1 MLELK
6 GVFTALVTP
15 MKGQG
20 EVDFEALERIL
31 DEQIKGGVAGVVPVG
46 TTGESPSLT
55 SEEKIKIFELC
66 VRKCKGTG
74 VKVIAGTGTNVTETT
89 IEATQKAKKAGV
101 DAALVVVPYYNKPN
115 QTGMFEHFKAVA
127 DKGGLPVV
135 LYNIPGRCGVQ
146 LTAETVAK
154 LRKTCPNIVAI
165 KESTG
170 SLDMSTEI
178 ASLCDIQILSGDD
191 SLTLPIMSIGG
202 TGVISVLSNFA
213 PERVRAIVDPALKGD
228 FATAAKAHKE
238 NFKLVK
244 HLFIE
249 PNPQPCKA
257 AMEMLGLCSNVL
269 RLPMVPV
276 ADDTRAKLTAVM
288 KEVGYFAEQKESPSK
303 KQKH

>member
-15 MKGQG
+15 MKDEG
-20 EVDFEALERIL
+20 EVDYEAFERLL
-31 DEQIKGGVAGVVPVG
+31 DAQIAGGVAGIVPVG

-74 VKVIAGTGTNVTETT
+74 VKVIAGTGTNVTATT

-101 DAALVVVPYYNKPN
+101 DAALVVIPYYNKPN
-115 QTGMFEHFKAVA
+115 QAGMFEHFKAVA
-127 DKGGLPVV
+127 EKGGLPIV

-146 LTAETVAK
+146 LNAETVAK
-154 LRKTCPNIVAI
+154 LRQACPNIVAI

-213 PERVRAIVDPALKGD
+213 PERVRAVVDPALKGD
-228 FATAAKAHKE
+228 FATAAKAHRL

-249 PNPQPCKA
+249 PNPQPTKS
-257 AMEMLGLCSNVL
+257 AMQMLGMIDNVL
-269 RLPMVPV
+269 RLPMVP
-276 ADDTRAKLTAVM
+276 ASAETQAKVTAVM
-288 KEVGYFAEQKESPSK
+288 KELGYFAEKQASPAK
-303 KQKH
+303 KMKN